1 MFLTVEGDHDDD
13 DGDDDD
19 DDDDVDDDALAKAI
33 NFRGILPPSRTIRRM
48 GSRSTV

>member
-1 MFLTVEGDHDDD
+1 MGCGEEKRERLRG

-19 DDDDVDDDALAKAI
+19 DDDDDALVKTI
-33 NFRGILPPSRTIRRM
+33 NFRVILPPSRTIRRM